1 MANPQRGDDQRAHR
15 AESLPEAPPRHAA
28 LGSGDRGR
36 PLAPAPGLV
45 TWRLAAYALVLG
57 AVCVFLAPITELW
70 WIVPLLGVAG
80 PLLLARFGSRPDHDA
95 HIGAAPAAPEPR
107 RLSETQGFPTA
118 GQSVQLPIA
127 EPSLDDSPAA
137 AHAAGELPEPLDDP
151 LSEREREVLAVLAS
165 GRTTSEAARDLFVS
179 VGTVKSHT
187 ANIYRKLGAK
197 NRAQAIARAREL
209 GLLP

>member
-1 MANPQRGDDQRAHR
+1 MDEPGSDVDQQRDRRDNALHTPGGDGRQPA
-15 AESLPEAPPRHAA
+15 SPRQSA
-28 LGSGDRGR
+28 
-36 PLAPAPGLV
+36 APAVGPID
-45 TWRLAAYALVLG
+45 WRMAAYALVLG
-57 AVCVFLAPITELW
+57 AVCVFLAPITDLW

-80 PLLLARFGSRPDHDA
+80 PLLLRFLGDRPRAGSRIAPQAPLVPAGKRDEPVSANDYRA
-95 HIGAAPAAPEPR
+95 SASPSRDDPPGEARAGGAPP
-107 RLSETQGFPTA
+107 F
-118 GQSVQLPIA
+118 V
-127 EPSLDDSPAA
+127 
-137 AHAAGELPEPLDDP
+137 LDDP

-179 VGTVKSHT
+179 VGTIKSHT